1 VGVSA
6 TVSFSLALI
15 LCHELDGDS
24 SPLHHFITIA
34 PCFKKKW
41 AESSFRYFSSLL
53 ARTLV
58 LNFRWWFSIPC
69 DET

>member
-6 TVSFSLALI
+6 AVSFSLALI

-34 PCFKKKW
+34 PCFKKKMG
-41 AESSFRYFSSLL
+41 RIKLQVLLFS
-53 ARTLV
+53 ACP
-58 LNFRWWFSIPC
+58 NPC
-69 DET
+69 SKFQVVVFNSM

>member
-6 TVSFSLALI
+6 AVSFSLALI

-34 PCFKKKW
+34 PCFKKNGQNQ
-41 AESSFRYFSSLL
+41 ASGTSLL
-53 ARTLV
+53 CL
-58 LNFRWWFSIPC
+58 LEPLF
-69 DET
+69 